1 MTLTQPPNILLL
13 TIDTL
18 RRDRLGC
25 YGHPGLL
32 TPNIDRLA
40 REGLR
45 FETAITA
52 GSWTQAAFP
61 AILTSTYAATHGGC
75 LGRLAAGRPSPVET
89 LARHGYH
96 TAAFSTNPH
105 LSRATGYDRGFRHFV
120 DLVPADADPFLRRI
134 KGGQA
139 LLRKP
144 FTHRLARAVGRRLPL
159 NSNLRWPP
167 AAVYTPA
174 DRLTAAALQWL
185 HARPK
190 PFFLWLHFMDVH
202 WPYHLEKQL
211 SEPHD
216 LALAW
221 QDLGVMH
228 RKSSFKRDGAIT
240 HAQQQRF
247 IRLYEQALQFLDYQI
262 GRLLDHLQIQQQLE
276 NTIIV
281 LVSDHGEEFFEHGR
295 WGHWES
301 NLYDEIINAPLIIRL
316 PSGPTT
322 VIKPQVSLLDIMPTL
337 LDLCG
342 CPEPDGVAGQSL
354 VPLWSGDS
362 RCESAVALSEMH
374 RPPWHR
380 IAIRTKDHKL
390 IWDSRHPERPEL
402 YDLQNDPGE
411 TRNIAAAHP
420 TIVKQLQAHVDTH
433 LQRIQA
439 TAPST
444 PTAALDLDEATTRR
458 LRALGYVD

>member
-1 MTLTQPPNILLL
+1 MTPPNILLL

-25 YGHPGLL
+25 YGHSVSL

-40 REGLR
+40 RDGLR

-52 GSWTQAAFP
+52 GSWTQSAFP
-61 AILTSTYAATHGGC
+61 AILTATHAATHGGC
-75 LGRLAAGRPSPVET
+75 LGRLSSERPSPVEA
-89 LARHGYH
+89 LARQGYN

-120 DLVPADADPFLRRI
+120 DLVPTGTDPLLRRL
-134 KGGQA
+134 KGGQT

-144 FTHRLARAVGRRLPL
+144 ITHRLALALGRRLPL
-159 NSNLRWPP
+159 NDNLRLQP

-174 DRLTAAALQWL
+174 DRLTAAALEWL
-185 HARPK
+185 HVRPQ

-211 SEPHD
+211 SEPHE

-221 QDLGVMH
+221 QDLGIMH
-228 RKSSFKRDGAIT
+228 RKSSFKRDGAISR
-240 HAQQQRF
+240 AQEQRF
-247 IRLYEQALQFLDYQI
+247 ARLYEQALQFLDRQI
-262 GRLLDHLQIQQQLE
+262 GRLLDRLQIQQQLE
-276 NTIIV
+276 NTIVV
-281 LVSDHGEEFFEHGR
+281 LVSDHGEEFLEHGR

-301 NLYDEIINAPLIIRL
+301 NLYDEIINVPFIMRL
-316 PSGPTT
+316 PSGPRGV
-322 VIKPQVSLLDIMPTL
+322 VIQPQVNLLDLMPTL
-337 LDLCG
+337 LDVG
-342 CPEPDGVAGQSL
+342 GYPAPDGVAGQSL
-354 VPLWSGDS
+354 VPLWTGDG
-362 RCESAVALSEMH
+362 RYEPVVALSEMH

-380 IAIRTKDHKL
+380 IAVRTTDHKL
-390 IWDSRHPERPEL
+390 IWDSKHPTRPEL
-402 YDLQNDPGE
+402 YDLQDDPGE
-411 TRNIAAAHP
+411 TRNIAPDHP
-420 TIVKQLQAHVDTH
+420 AVVKQLQTHVDAH
-433 LQRIQA
+433 LQRVQA

-444 PTAALDLDEATTRR
+444 PTPALDLDEATARR